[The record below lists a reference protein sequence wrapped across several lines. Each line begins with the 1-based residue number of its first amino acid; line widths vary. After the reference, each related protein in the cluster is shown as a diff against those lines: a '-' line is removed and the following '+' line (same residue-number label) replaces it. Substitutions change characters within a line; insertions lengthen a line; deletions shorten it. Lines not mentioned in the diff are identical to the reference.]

1 MVKHIIL
8 NFALINEDGKY
19 RAVDHCTTYADN
31 DIDIMRFTT
40 ESARDKFIADNQI
53 VIADEETV

>member
-1 MVKHIIL
+1 MVKHITL

-31 DIDIMRFTT
+31 DLDIIRFRT
-40 ESARDKFIADNQI
+40 EELRDKYISDNQI
-53 VIADEETV
+53 QVADEETI